1 MELKFWIVR
10 WQGGSD
16 SEQESNEGTGASR
29 KPQKRSRGKLR
40 DQPSKSLDKPLPDL
54 LQFHSAAS
62 SYGCLSLL
70 KRKRSGK
77 ISILYSV
84 SLHRYVLHI
93 HCGFEVVF
101 TFTVYRN

>member
-1 MELKFWIVR
+1 MR

-16 SEQESNEGTGASR
+16 SEQESNEGMGASR

-62 SYGCLSLL
+62 GYGCLSLL

-77 ISILYSV
+77 ISISF
-84 SLHRYVLHI
+84 SLSLSLVFLH
-93 HCGFEVVF
+93 
-101 TFTVYRN
+101 